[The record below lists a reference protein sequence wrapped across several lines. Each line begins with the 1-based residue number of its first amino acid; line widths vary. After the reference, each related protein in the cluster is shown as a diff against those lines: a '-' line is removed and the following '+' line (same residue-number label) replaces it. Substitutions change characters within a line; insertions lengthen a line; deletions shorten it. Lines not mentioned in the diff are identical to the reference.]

1 MKEKALKLKQLYA
14 DNGVA
19 LAPASSLALHIAD
32 AARISDLWMMAKE
45 SEITAGARYHGAQI
59 DRIADAFD
67 SVVEDN
73 ADIRIAYLRK
83 LVGGNLDMFDRTPSE
98 AKNFLWEMELCALLK
113 RRSFAAVLREPD
125 VVITMGQRQIGVACK
140 KIYSEENV
148 ESTLSNGVSQIE
160 GSFELG
166 MIAVNLDDL
175 LPPNQ
180 IRVATSDEALS
191 KSLSADNF
199 AFLDRH
205 QRHFKKYLSSNRIL
219 GVMAATG
226 GFATVNHVV
235 HNARQF
241 TIWVYPNLDHERTR
255 LLRKLQAGLMPR

>member
-1 MKEKALKLKQLYA
+1 
-14 DNGVA
+14 
-19 LAPASSLALHIAD
+19 
-32 AARISDLWMMAKE
+32 MMAKE

-59 DRIADAFD
+59 DRISDAFD

-73 ADIRIAYLRK
+73 ADIRVAYLRK

-125 VVITMGQRQIGVACK
+125 VVLTMGQRQIGVACK

-148 ESTLSNGVSQIE
+148 ESTLSNEVSQIE
-160 GSFELG
+160 SSFELG
-166 MIAVNLDDL
+166 MVAVNLDDL

-191 KSLSADNF
+191 KSLSTDNF

-205 QRHFKKYLSSNRIL
+205 QRHFRKYLSSNRIL

-241 TIWVYPNLDHERTR
+241 TIWVYPNLNDDGTR